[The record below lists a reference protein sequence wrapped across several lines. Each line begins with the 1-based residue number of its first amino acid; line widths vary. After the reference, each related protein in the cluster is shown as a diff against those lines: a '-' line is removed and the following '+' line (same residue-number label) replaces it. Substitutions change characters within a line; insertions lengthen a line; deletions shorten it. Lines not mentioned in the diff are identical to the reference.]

1 MARGSKSGYL
11 GWMIAKPI
19 ARALVLSGG
28 GPLAV
33 AWECGILA
41 GLSKSGVALADADFI
56 LGTSAGAIVGAQFAA
71 GRDPTAMA
79 DAILGERSGTPPP
92 GAMLDYPADAIM
104 KLPELFARAQRDDA
118 GRAEVGAYA
127 LAAPMRETEPA
138 YVSRIGLVVGADAWP
153 ERLGVVVVDVADGQ
167 AQVLRSDSHASLAAA
182 VAASCCLP
190 GLSPPVV
197 INGRRYMDGGTRSSA
212 NADLAS
218 GFDDILVLGF
228 RLAGPAGDRMSA
240 RVALQSEQ
248 LETGGARVSVLAP
261 DEPALAEIGSRT
273 MDVVRRPAVVQAAIA
288 QGTAMADAVARRW
301 LR

>member
-1 MARGSKSGYL
+1 
-11 GWMIAKPI
+11 MIAKPI

-138 YVSRIGLVVGADAWP
+138 YVARMRFVVGADAWP
-153 ERLGVVVVDVADGQ
+153 ERLGVVAVDVADGQ

-190 GLSPPVV
+190 GLSPPVA

-288 QGTAMADAVARRW
+288 QGTAMADSVARRW

>member
-1 MARGSKSGYL
+1 
-11 GWMIAKPI
+11 MIAKPI
-19 ARALVLSGG
+19 TRALVLSGG

-56 LGTSAGAIVGAQFAA
+56 LGTSAGAIVGAQFAG
-71 GRDPTAMA
+71 GRDPMAMA
-79 DAILGERSGTPPP
+79 EAILGERSGTPPP

-167 AQVLRSDSHASLAAA
+167 AQVLRSDSQASLAAA

-190 GLSPPVV
+190 GLSPPVA

>member
-1 MARGSKSGYL
+1 
-11 GWMIAKPI
+11 MIAKPI

-167 AQVLRSDSHASLAAA
+167 AQVLRSDSQASLAAA

-190 GLSPPVV
+190 GLSPPVA

>member
-1 MARGSKSGYL
+1 
-11 GWMIAKPI
+11 MIAKPI

-138 YVSRIGLVVGADAWP
+138 YVARMRLVVGADAWP
-153 ERLGVVVVDVADGQ
+153 ERLGVVAVDVADGQ
-167 AQVLRSDSHASLAAA
+167 AQVLRSDSQASLAAA

-190 GLSPPVV
+190 GLSPPVA

-228 RLAGPAGDRMSA
+228 RLGGPAGDRMGA

-248 LETGGARVSVLAP
+248 LERGGAQVSVLTP
-261 DEPALAEIGSRT
+261 DEAALAEIGSRT

>member
-1 MARGSKSGYL
+1 
-11 GWMIAKPI
+11 MIAKPI

-56 LGTSAGAIVGAQFAA
+56 LGTSAGAIVGAQFAG
-71 GRDPTAMA
+71 GRDPMAMA
-79 DAILGERSGTPPP
+79 EAILGERSGTPPR

-167 AQVLRSDSHASLAAA
+167 AQVLRSDSQASLAAA

-190 GLSPPVV
+190 GLSPPVA

>member
-138 YVSRIGLVVGADAWP
+138 YVARMRLVVGADAWP
-153 ERLGVVVVDVADGQ
+153 ERLGVVAVDVADGQ

-190 GLSPPVV
+190 GLSPPVA

-288 QGTAMADAVARRW
+288 QGTAMADSVARRW

>member
-1 MARGSKSGYL
+1 
-11 GWMIAKPI
+11 MIAKPI

-138 YVSRIGLVVGADAWP
+138 YVARMRLVVGADAWP
-153 ERLGVVVVDVADGQ
+153 ERLGVVAVDVADGQ